1 MFVLQDSAVLAVR
14 FLISFD
20 KFLCLCRCATDSL
33 CFAWGEKKNKCF
45 NCCCQVSLKVF
56 FGKPGPWFQE
66 GDLDGDKNSIFH
78 DLDGSVTDYKD
89 TYVGR
94 MDNYL
99 IQHPKCINIAEW
111 SGVVCSG
118 TYAQA
123 STLKI
128 SVWAKLQYEQLVG
141 AGEVEELQIT
151 HPWI

>member
-1 MFVLQDSAVLAVR
+1 MFLQ
-14 FLISFD
+14 
-20 KFLCLCRCATDSL
+20 CASVSL
-33 CFAWGEKKNKCF
+33 CFAWGKKNKYF
-45 NCCCQVSLKVF
+45 NCCCQVSLKAF
-56 FGKPGPWFQE
+56 FGKPGPWFDE

-99 IQHPKCINIAEW
+99 IQHPKCINITEW

-123 STLKI
+123 STL
-128 SVWAKLQYEQLVG
+128 VDFCLGQVYNMNNL
-141 AGEVEELQIT
+141 
-151 HPWI
+151 